1 MKRIMLIAAMVA
13 QMAPVPLAPAMADE
27 RGMIAR
33 PSKHS
38 VPVTLDRLTEVLQ
51 SKGITVFARIDHSG
65 EAAKAG
71 LSMPPTQLLIFGN
84 PKAGTP
90 LMVAAPSLA
99 IDLPLKVLAWQDAQ
113 GQVWAGYNGAEY
125 LAERHGL
132 TAEQRAP
139 LAAVGALVDAALQ

>member
-1 MKRIMLIAAMVA
+1 MKRIMLIAAMAA
-13 QMAPVPLAPAMADE
+13 QLAPQLAPAMANE
-27 RGMIAR
+27 KGMVDK
-33 PSKHS
+33 PSKYS

-51 SKGITVFARIDHSG
+51 SKGILVFARIDHSG

-71 LSMPPTQLLIFGN
+71 LSMRPTQVLIFGN

-113 GQVWAGYNGAEY
+113 GQVWASYTTAEH
-125 LAERHGL
+125 LAQRHGL
-132 TAEQRAP
+132 SAAQRAP
-139 LAAVGALVDAALQ
+139 LAAIAALVDAALQ